1 MYVKIYPGPENKAL
15 IDTLKDAISV
25 YRKSDDEQIQR
36 EKMEEI
42 IYDLAEQY
50 SNDELMDALY
60 YACKDGKRMLE
71 LQEEYF
77 QTALNTDEFE
87 YYVDRFFNELG
98 HSW

>member
-15 IDTLKDAISV
+15 INTLKDAISV

-50 SNDELMDALY
+50 SND
-60 YACKDGKRMLE
+60 
-71 LQEEYF
+71 
-77 QTALNTDEFE
+77 
-87 YYVDRFFNELG
+87 
-98 HSW
+98 